1 MVMKEKAKSEK
12 NTQVNGVDLLI
23 GFWQSMHTGNA
34 NFVASSV
41 SIFGLTKYLRITRR
55 VICLLSPNS
64 VKGVVIRGK
73 KKL

>member
-1 MVMKEKAKSEK
+1 M
-12 NTQVNGVDLLI
+12 Q
-23 GFWQSMHTGNA
+23 TGNA